1 MLPLSTLDSS
11 FLRLINPIIR
21 VKFFFFLK
29 KATDS
34 RIYHKRN
41 IHEIHLTVE
50 CGQSA
55 RLLEKVPMVPVE
67 HEDILLMQ

>member
-21 VKFFFFLK
+21 VKFFFKK
-29 KATDS
+29 KAADLC
-34 RIYHKRN
+34 IYHKRN

-55 RLLEKVPMVPVE
+55 RLLEKVPRVPVE
-67 HEDILLMQ
+67 QEDILLMQ